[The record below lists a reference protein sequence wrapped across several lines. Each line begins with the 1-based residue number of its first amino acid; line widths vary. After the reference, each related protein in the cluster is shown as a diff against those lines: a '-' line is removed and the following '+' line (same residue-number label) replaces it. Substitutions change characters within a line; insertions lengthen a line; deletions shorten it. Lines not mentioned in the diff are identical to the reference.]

1 MAAKQRLQLRTGFLL
16 LLLSPALLLTAA
28 AAPLKIPNTELEP
41 AEFGKLDQW
50 AGDDHAAAFAT
61 FRKSCDALLRR
72 KGKIAPFAEDLRGAC
87 KAAKDIKLPADKAAA
102 RKFFEDNFRPVRI
115 SRLGERDGFL
125 TGYYEPIVEGSR
137 TRHGEYVY
145 PIYRTPPDL
154 RARVKQSIRA
164 LRHRIGRRVAGYFD
178 RGAIEAGAL
187 EGKDLEICWLKDPIE
202 AFFIHIQ
209 GSARVRLED
218 GKMLRLNFD
227 AHNGYPYVSV
237 GKILIDRGIIPRE
250 MMSMDA
256 IRTFFAEDHEQ
267 AVEIMNQNRSYVF
280 FREISELPG
289 NMEPP
294 GAQGVNLTAMRS
306 IAVDKNLHIYGTPF
320 WIEASLPLERDNSGT
335 KFRRLMIAQDTGGAI
350 VGPARADLYFG
361 AGREAG
367 TVAGRI
373 KNPGLF
379 YMLVP
384 KSADPSK
391 RIDPVPLPEPRPVI
405 AKTSTPKDKDAKP
418 KDAKKDT
425 KKDTNSTH
433 EKPATEKPKSGK
445 ADKS

>member
-1 MAAKQRLQLRTGFLL
+1 MPAKLRLQLLTGVLL
-16 LLLSPALLLTAA
+16 FLLSPAAA
-28 AAPLKIPNTELEP
+28 KPLAIPNTELEP
-41 AEFGKLDQW
+41 AGFGKLDRW
-50 AGDDHAAAFAT
+50 PADDHAAAFVT

-72 KGKIAPFAEDLRGAC
+72 KGKIAPFAEDLRGTC
-87 KAAKDIKLPADKAAA
+87 ELAKKIALPADKDTA

-115 SRLGERDGFL
+115 SKLGERDGFL
-125 TGYYEPIVEGSR
+125 TGYYEPIVDGSR
-137 TRHGEYVY
+137 TKQGEYIY
-145 PIYRTPPDL
+145 PIYRTPDDL
-154 RARVKQSIRA
+154 RTRVKQSIRA
-164 LRHRIGRRVAGYFD
+164 MRHRIGRKLAGYFD

-187 EGKDLEICWLKDPIE
+187 EGRDLEICWLKDPIE

-209 GSARVRLED
+209 GSARIRLED
-218 GKMLRLNFD
+218 GKMLRVNFD

-280 FREISELPG
+280 FREISSLPG
-289 NMEPP
+289 DMEPP

-320 WIEASLPLERDNSGT
+320 WIEASLPLERDDSDT

-379 YMLVP
+379 YILVP

-391 RIDPVPLPEPRPVI
+391 RIDPIPLPQPRPAI
-405 AKTSTPKDKDAKP
+405 AETAPAPKAKGETKTK
-418 KDAKKDT
+418 
-425 KKDTNSTH
+425 
-433 EKPATEKPKSGK
+433 EQKPKSEKAKAGK
-445 ADKS
+445 T

>member
-1 MAAKQRLQLRTGFLL
+1 MAAKLRLQLRTGFLL
-16 LLLSPALLLTAA
+16 SLLSPVLLLPAA

-41 AEFGKLDQW
+41 TEFSKLDRW
-50 AGDDHAAAFAT
+50 AADDHAAAFAT
-61 FRKSCDALLRR
+61 FRKSCDALLKRR
-72 KGKIAPFAEDLRGAC
+72 GKIAAFAEDLRGVCA
-87 KAAKDIKLPADKAAA
+87 AAKDVKLPADKDAAKDIA
-102 RKFFEDNFRPVRI
+102 RKFFEEHFRPVRV
-115 SRLGERDGFL
+115 SKLGERDGLL
-125 TGYYEPIVEGSR
+125 TGYYEPIVDGSR
-137 TRHGEYVY
+137 TRHGDYVY
-145 PIYRTPPDL
+145 PIYRTPADL
-154 RARVKQSIRA
+154 RTRIKQSIRA
-164 LRHRIGRRVAGYFD
+164 MRHRIGRKVAGYFD

-280 FREISELPG
+280 FREISDLPG
-289 NMEPP
+289 DIEPP

-306 IAVDKNLHIYGTPF
+306 IAVDKKLHIYGTPF
-320 WIEASLPLERDNSGT
+320 WIEASLPLERDNSDT
-335 KFRRLMIAQDTGGAI
+335 KFRRLMVAQDTGGAI

-384 KSADPSK
+384 KTADPSK
-391 RIDPVPLPEPRPVI
+391 RIDPIPLPEPRPVI
-405 AKTSTPKDKDAKP
+405 AKAAKP
-418 KDAKKDT
+418 K
-425 KKDTNSTH
+425 S
-433 EKPATEKPKSGK
+433 EKPATEKIK
-445 ADKS
+445 ADSKANKS

>member
-1 MAAKQRLQLRTGFLL
+1 MAAKLRLQLLTGFLL
-16 LLLSPALLLTAA
+16 FLLSPVFSPVAS
-28 AAPLKIPNTELEP
+28 APLKIPNTELEP
-41 AEFGKLDQW
+41 AEFGKLDRW
-50 AGDDHAAAFAT
+50 SADDHAAAFAT
-61 FRKSCDALLRR
+61 FRKSCDALLKRR
-72 KGKIAPFAEDLRGAC
+72 GKIAPFAEDLRGAC
-87 KAAKDIKLPADKAAA
+87 TAAKQISLPADKVTA
-102 RKFFEDNFRPVRI
+102 RKFFEENFRPVRI
-115 SRLGERDGFL
+115 SKLGERDGFL

-137 TRHGEYVY
+137 TKHGDYVY
-145 PIYRTPPDL
+145 PIYRTPADL
-154 RARVKQSIRA
+154 RTRVKQSIRA
-164 LRHRIGRRVAGYFD
+164 LRHRIGRKIAGYFD

-187 EGKDLEICWLKDPIE
+187 EGRDLEICWLKDPIE

-289 NMEPP
+289 DIEPP

-306 IAVDKNLHIYGTPF
+306 IAVDKKLHIYGTPF
-320 WIEASLPLERDNSGT
+320 WIEASLPLERDASDT

-391 RIDPVPLPEPRPVI
+391 RIDPIPLPAPRPVI
-405 AKTSTPKDKDAKP
+405 AKTA
-418 KDAKKDT
+418 
-425 KKDTNSTH
+425 
-433 EKPATEKPKSGK
+433 PASKTSDEKPKAEKSTPEKPK
-445 ADKS
+445 ADSKANKS

>member
-1 MAAKQRLQLRTGFLL
+1 MAAKLRLQLLTSFLL
-16 LLLSPALLLTAA
+16 LLLPPAA

-41 AEFGKLDQW
+41 AQFSKLDRW
-50 AGDDHAAAFAT
+50 AADDHAAAFAT

-87 KAAKDIKLPADKAAA
+87 TIAKDIKLPADKETA
-102 RKFFEDNFRPVRI
+102 RKFFEENFRPVRI
-115 SRLGERDGFL
+115 SKLGERDGFL

-137 TRHGEYVY
+137 TKHGEYVY
-145 PIYRTPPDL
+145 PIYRTPADL
-154 RARVKQSIRA
+154 RTRVRQSIRA
-164 LRHRIGRRVAGYFD
+164 VRHRIGRKIAGYFD

-187 EGKDLEICWLKDPIE
+187 EGRDLEICWLKDPIE

-256 IRTFFAEDHEQ
+256 IRTFFAEDREQ

-289 NMEPP
+289 DMEPP

-320 WIEASLPLERDNSGT
+320 WIEASLPLERDNSDT
-335 KFRRLMIAQDTGGAI
+335 RFRRLMIAQDTGGAI

-384 KSADPSK
+384 NSADPSK
-391 RIDPVPLPEPRPVI
+391 RIDPVPLPEPRPAI
-405 AKTSTPKDKDAKP
+405 AEAKP
-418 KDAKKDT
+418 AP
-425 KKDTNSTH
+425 
-433 EKPATEKPKSGK
+433 EKSPPEKSKAGGK
-445 ADKS
+445 AMKP

>member
-1 MAAKQRLQLRTGFLL
+1 MPGKLRLQLFAGILL
-16 LLLSPALLLTAA
+16 LLLSPAA

-41 AEFGKLDQW
+41 GSFAKLDRW
-50 AGDDHAAAFAT
+50 AADDHAAAFAT
-61 FRKSCDALLRR
+61 FRKSCEALLRR

-87 KAAKDIKLPADKAAA
+87 TVAKDIKLPADKETA

-115 SRLGERDGFL
+115 SKLGERDGFL
-125 TGYYEPIVEGSR
+125 TGYYEPIVDGSR
-137 TRHGEYVY
+137 TKQGEYIY
-145 PIYRTPPDL
+145 PIYRTPGDL
-154 RARVKQSIRA
+154 RTRVKQSIRA
-164 LRHRIGRRVAGYFD
+164 VRHRIGRKIAGYFD

-187 EGKDLEICWLKDPIE
+187 EGRDLEICWLKDPIE

-237 GKILIDRGIIPRE
+237 GKILIDRGIITRE

-289 NMEPP
+289 DMEPP

-320 WIEASLPLERDNSGT
+320 WIEASLPLKRDNSDT

-384 KSADPSK
+384 LSADPSK
-391 RIDPVPLPEPRPVI
+391 RIDPIPLPQPRPVI
-405 AKTSTPKDKDAKP
+405 AKTAPAPKAKDEKP
-418 KDAKKDT
+418 KDVKPKD
-425 KKDTNSTH
+425 
-433 EKPATEKPKSGK
+433 EKPK
-445 ADKS
+445 ADKAKAGKT

>member
-1 MAAKQRLQLRTGFLL
+1 MAAKLRLQLLTGFLL
-16 LLLSPALLLTAA
+16 FLLSPVFSPVAS
-28 AAPLKIPNTELEP
+28 APLKIPNTELEP
-41 AEFGKLDQW
+41 AEFGKLDRW
-50 AGDDHAAAFAT
+50 AADDHAAAFAT
-61 FRKSCDALLRR
+61 FRKSCDALLKRR
-72 KGKIAPFAEDLRGAC
+72 GKIAPFAEDLRGAC
-87 KAAKDIKLPADKAAA
+87 TAAKQISLPADKVTA
-102 RKFFEDNFRPVRI
+102 RKFFEENFRPVRI
-115 SRLGERDGFL
+115 SKLGEHDGFL

-137 TRHGEYVY
+137 TKHGDYVY
-145 PIYRTPPDL
+145 PIYRTPADL
-154 RARVKQSIRA
+154 RTRVKQSIRA
-164 LRHRIGRRVAGYFD
+164 LRHRIGRKIAGYFD

-187 EGKDLEICWLKDPIE
+187 EGRDLEICWLKDPIE

-289 NMEPP
+289 DIEPP

-306 IAVDKNLHIYGTPF
+306 IAVDKKLHIYGTPF
-320 WIEASLPLERDNSGT
+320 WIEASLPLERDASDT

-391 RIDPVPLPEPRPVI
+391 RIDPIPLPAPRPVI
-405 AKTSTPKDKDAKP
+405 AKTA
-418 KDAKKDT
+418 
-425 KKDTNSTH
+425 
-433 EKPATEKPKSGK
+433 PASKTRDEKPKAEKSTPEKPK
-445 ADKS
+445 ADSKANKS

>member
-267 AVEIMNQNRSYVF
+267 AVEIMNQNRSMF
-280 FREISELPG
+280 SS
-289 NMEPP
+289 
-294 GAQGVNLTAMRS
+294 ARS
-306 IAVDKNLHIYGTPF
+306 
-320 WIEASLPLERDNSGT
+320 ASCRATWS
-335 KFRRLMIAQDTGGAI
+335 RR
-350 VGPARADLYFG
+350 ARRA
-361 AGREAG
+361 
-367 TVAGRI
+367 
-373 KNPGLF
+373 
-379 YMLVP
+379 
-384 KSADPSK
+384 
-391 RIDPVPLPEPRPVI
+391 
-405 AKTSTPKDKDAKP
+405 
-418 KDAKKDT
+418 
-425 KKDTNSTH
+425 
-433 EKPATEKPKSGK
+433 
-445 ADKS
+445 

>member
-1 MAAKQRLQLRTGFLL
+1 MAAMADSSRTKLLASLCFFL
-16 LLLSPALLLTAA
+16 SAQAA
-28 AAPLKIPNTELEP
+28 AATPLKIPGTELEP
-41 AEFGKLDQW
+41 AEFSKLDRW
-50 AGDDHAAAFAT
+50 NGDDQAAAFAA
-61 FRKSCDALLRR
+61 FRRSCDALLKRHR
-72 KGKIAPFAEDLRGAC
+72 KVAPFAQDLQDTCRRAVE
-87 KAAKDIKLPADKAAA
+87 IQLPASDAAA
-102 RKFFEDNFRPVRI
+102 RKFFEENFRPVRI
-115 SRLGERDGFL
+115 SRLGEHDGFL
-125 TGYYEPIVEGSR
+125 TGYYEPIVDGSR
-137 TRHGEYVY
+137 TKHGDYIY

-154 RARVKQSIRA
+154 KTRVRQGIRS
-164 LRHRIGRRVAGYFD
+164 LRHRIGRKIAGYFD

-202 AFFIHIQ
+202 SFFIHIQ

-256 IRTFFAEDHEQ
+256 IRTFFAEDREQ

-289 NMEPP
+289 HMEPP
-294 GAQGVNLTAMRS
+294 GAQGVNLTAGRS

-320 WIEASLPLERDNSGT
+320 WIEAQLPLESDTSNSS
-335 KFRRLMIAQDTGGAI
+335 FRRLMIAQDTGGAI

-361 AGREAG
+361 AGKEAG

-373 KNPGLF
+373 KNPGTF

-391 RIDPVPLPEPRPVI
+391 LIDPVPVPQPRPAA
-405 AKTSTPKDKDAKP
+405 AKAEPKKEAPKAKEEKKEDKKDKEAK
-418 KDAKKDT
+418 AKRT
-425 KKDTNSTH
+425 
-433 EKPATEKPKSGK
+433 
-445 ADKS
+445 